1 MDNRVRCSVNNC
13 HYWHDGNYCHASQIM
28 ITSDSIANQLPDSYD
43 ALQASTAEPTP
54 ASHIGETCCKTFA
67 PKGTPDSALRSDRVT
82 RM

>member
-1 MDNRVRCSVNNC
+1 MV
-13 HYWHDGNYCHASQIM
+13 
-28 ITSDSIANQLPDSYD
+28 TSDSIASQLPDSYD

-67 PKGTPDSALRSDRVT
+67 PKGTPDSALRSDQIT